1 MMDGG
6 KVRVRE
12 VRDVARWDRNWSL
25 SETVPFTT
33 MGDGS

>member
-33 MGDGS
+33 TGDGS